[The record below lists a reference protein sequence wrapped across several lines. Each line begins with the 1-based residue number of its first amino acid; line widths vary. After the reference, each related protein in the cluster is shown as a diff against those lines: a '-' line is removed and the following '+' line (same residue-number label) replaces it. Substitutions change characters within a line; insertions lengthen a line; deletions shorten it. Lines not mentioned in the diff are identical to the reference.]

1 MWVLKQHYERLSGI
15 AGLAI
20 TYGLNLKLLQAW
32 VVRGMCTL
40 ENKIISVERILQYI
54 SIPAEPPLV
63 MSQDKL
69 AHNWP
74 SNGEIQLHNLHVN
87 PSSFCRCVVFFFFPV
102 LE

>member
-20 TYGLNLKLLQAW
+20 TYGLSLNTLQAQ
-32 VVRGMCTL
+32 VVWSMCTL

-87 PSSFCRCVVFFFFPV
+87 PSSFYPHVLSFFS
-102 LE
+102 LY

>member
-1 MWVLKQHYERLSGI
+1 M
-15 AGLAI
+15 
-20 TYGLNLKLLQAW
+20 LQEW

-63 MSQDKL
+63 MSEVKL

-74 SNGEIQLHNLHVN
+74 SSGEIQLHNLHVN
-87 PSSFCRCVVFFFFPV
+87 SSSFCCRVVFLFFSV